1 MSRMNPKQLEL
12 ARIVSEFLT
21 EYAPLHLTNSEH
33 TMHSYETA
41 LTLYIGYLEEKCGIK
56 HSCFSAKY
64 FEQQAIECWLER
76 ISSESG

>member
-1 MSRMNPKQLEL
+1 MSRMNPKPHEL

-56 HSCFSAKY
+56 PSCFKSPSAEENQKEGSWAY
-64 FEQQAIECWLER
+64 T
-76 ISSESG
+76 